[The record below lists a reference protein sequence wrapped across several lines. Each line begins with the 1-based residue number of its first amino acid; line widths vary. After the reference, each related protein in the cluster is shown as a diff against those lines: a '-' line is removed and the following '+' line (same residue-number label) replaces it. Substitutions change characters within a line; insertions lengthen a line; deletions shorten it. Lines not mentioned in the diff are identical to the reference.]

1 MSGVATLG
9 LDRGGPAGG
18 DPNFRLDVGSVLPR
32 TFRAWAANLVP
43 FSLVGLVAYA
53 PVLLL
58 IALLAVTES
67 FTSQTERLVDLVTN
81 LFTLMLTGAVTY
93 GVFRHLHG
101 ERAEAGD
108 VLRMGLSRFGSVWVT
123 GILVGLAAMLGFCLL
138 IIPGIIL
145 LVRYWVAVPV
155 TVIESP
161 GASASL
167 RRSEELTAGN
177 RWRVL
182 AIAILMNVFVVIAML
197 LLGGAAGILI
207 AAAGGADSTNAAS
220 GGGATGALTLAVVT
234 IVAIPLQCLAAVAP
248 VVVYHDLRVGKEG
261 VDVEELLRVFE

>member
-1 MSGVATLG
+1 M
-9 LDRGGPAGG
+9 
-18 DPNFRLDVGSVLPR
+18 
-32 TFRAWAANLVP
+32 
-43 FSLVGLVAYA
+43 
-53 PVLLL
+53 
-58 IALLAVTES
+58 
-67 FTSQTERLVDLVTN
+67 
-81 LFTLMLTGAVTY
+81 
-93 GVFRHLHG
+93 
-101 ERAEAGD
+101 
-108 VLRMGLSRFGSVWVT
+108 
-123 GILVGLAAMLGFCLL
+123 
-138 IIPGIIL
+138 
-145 LVRYWVAVPV
+145 
-155 TVIESP
+155 
-161 GASASL
+161 
-167 RRSEELTAGN
+167 TAGN